1 MLQTTTTTELQL
13 INDIHP
19 TPTMKEFSFN
29 RFGFV
34 MRHDLT
40 EHRRT
45 YLTIAGVLII
55 TLTLIQLLGYMIEE
69 TPDRFFVQLLFVG
82 LTYILGTNYS
92 LSSIYAHIDTKEHR
106 IANFMLP
113 ASNFEKALVRH
124 VLAIVGFNLIFIASY
139 LCSELFNALYVLV
152 LEGISVVPKHSLLL
166 NFSNAISTSQLW
178 LGLNEILP
186 SISILFAC
194 VHIFTSSLFV
204 LASAYFRKHAFVKTM
219 LIMFIINP
227 MTLTAVPGK
236 LFSGS
241 TIFSELTV
249 CYSLFILAL
258 AAATVYFAY
267 RHYCRIQVL

>member
-1 MLQTTTTTELQL
+1 
-13 INDIHP
+13 
-19 TPTMKEFSFN
+19 MKNFSFN
-29 RFGFV
+29 RFCNV

-55 TLTLIQLLGYMIEE
+55 TFTLTHLLGYLIEE
-69 TPDRFFVQLLFVG
+69 TPDRFVVQLAFIG
-82 LTYILGTNYS
+82 LTQIIGANYS

-106 IANFMLP
+106 IENFMLP

-124 VLAIVGFNLIFIASY
+124 VLAIIGFNLIFIASY
-139 LCSELFNALYVLV
+139 LCSELFNALYVLA
-152 LEGISVVPKHSLLL
+152 LEGISEVPQHSLLL
-166 NFSNAISTSQLW
+166 NCSNALSTSQLW

-186 SISILFAC
+186 SIQILFAC
-194 VHIFTSSLFV
+194 VHIFTSSLFI

-219 LIMFIINP
+219 LIMFIVNP

-236 LFSGS
+236 LFPDSA
-241 TIFSELTV
+241 IHSELTV

-258 AAATVYFAY
+258 AGATVFFAY
-267 RHYCRIQVL
+267 RHYCRIQVI

>member
-1 MLQTTTTTELQL
+1 
-13 INDIHP
+13 
-19 TPTMKEFSFN
+19 MKNFSFN
-29 RFGFV
+29 RFCNV
-34 MRHDLT
+34 MHHDLT

-55 TLTLIQLLGYMIEE
+55 TFTLTHLLGYLIEE
-69 TPDRFFVQLLFVG
+69 TPDRFVVQLAFIG
-82 LTYILGTNYS
+82 LTQIIGANYS

-106 IANFMLP
+106 IENFMLP

-124 VLAIVGFNLIFIASY
+124 VLAIIGFNLIFIASY
-139 LCSELFNALYVLV
+139 LCSELFNALYVLA
-152 LEGISVVPKHSLLL
+152 LEGISEVPQHSLLL
-166 NFSNAISTSQLW
+166 NWSNALSTSQLW

-186 SISILFAC
+186 SIQILFAC

-236 LFSGS
+236 LFLDSA
-241 TIFSELTV
+241 IHSELTV
-249 CYSLFILAL
+249 CYSLFILTL
-258 AAATVYFAY
+258 AGTTVYFAY
-267 RHYCRIQVL
+267 RHYCRIQVI